1 VVKQIGQTY
10 HVPVADLATIWQNHD
25 DVTGPAGTAITDFAG
40 NGPRDTF
47 HPNQRGHDQIA
58 ALLKKTLEE

>member
-1 VVKQIGQTY
+1 IP
-10 HVPVADLATIWQNHD
+10 HF
-25 DVTGPAGTAITDFAG
+25 TA

-58 ALLKKTLEE
+58 AQLIKTLEE

>member
-1 VVKQIGQTY
+1 
-10 HVPVADLATIWQNHD
+10 
-25 DVTGPAGTAITDFAG
+25 GTAITDFAG